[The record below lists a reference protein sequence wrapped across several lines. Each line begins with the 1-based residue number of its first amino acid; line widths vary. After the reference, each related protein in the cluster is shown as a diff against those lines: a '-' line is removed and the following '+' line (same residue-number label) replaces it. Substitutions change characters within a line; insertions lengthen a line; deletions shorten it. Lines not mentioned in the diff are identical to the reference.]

1 MKYGVFDH
9 MDLGGGSLAEQ
20 YDSRLRLVEAYDR
33 AGFHAQLDLATHQP
47 KLDVVQWPAPPAGV
61 HHAQV
66 GVGNFDRHVLRVAA
80 IEESQILAQ

>member
-33 AGFHAQLDLATHQP
+33 AGFRAGCALAHWSTFSHCRTRC
-47 KLDVVQWPAPPAGV
+47 APMRRSACLT
-61 HHAQV
+61 
-66 GVGNFDRHVLRVAA
+66 R
-80 IEESQILAQ
+80 